1 MKLSGL
7 KRDETVGWRGSSFAG
22 AAMGE
27 PNAGAGENTRT
38 VKTVH
43 YTPGLGTAKCW
54 NHFHLRKACLEVK
67 TPQRH
72 T

>member
-1 MKLSGL
+1 
-7 KRDETVGWRGSSFAG
+7 
-22 AAMGE
+22 MGE

-54 NHFHLRKACLEVK
+54 NHFHLRQACLQVK
-67 TPQRH
+67 TPEGKKAPQRGLGRPELL
-72 T
+72 

>member
-1 MKLSGL
+1 MEE
-7 KRDETVGWRGSSFAG
+7 R
-22 AAMGE
+22 
-27 PNAGAGENTRT
+27 NAGAGENTRT

-72 T
+72 TEWQPARARGISE